1 MRLDRSIY
9 HNLFTFLT
17 WARALGEF
25 GGTIMFAGNFQGRT
39 QTMPLAIYV
48 GLQEDLSGALTLA
61 SILLVVSFCLLAVV
75 RLLTGRGVPDA

>member
-1 MRLDRSIY
+1 M
-9 HNLFTFLT
+9 T

-25 GGTIMFAGNFQGRT
+25 GATITVCRQFPGPHTDHATGYLRR
-39 QTMPLAIYV
+39 PAR
-48 GLQEDLSGALTLA
+48 DLSGALTLA